1 MRFVMTVFLLTAAA
15 VIGIIVLEPVS
26 SDYRRQSADEKLL
39 KQKLA
44 RLRDENTEL
53 KKEIYRMKN
62 DPFYLEKYAR
72 DAFGLARSNEYI
84 YKFD

>member
-26 SDYRRQSADEKLL
+26 SDYRRQNADEKLL